1 MSTTPARY
9 TPIVLAL
16 VAGVGLTLFLRAGT
30 GAAEARVDR
39 DSFTRTDLN
48 DVVIGHPDGTL
59 VRVEAE
65 AEVTVVP
72 DVARTDATFLF
83 EAPTADAAQ
92 RDVNDRVRRYMLEL
106 GRLGVAENRIQTVGF
121 FVRPRY
127 DFNDRRGRDPRVV
140 GYIASNTVRVRTEVE
155 LLDDVVDAA
164 FNNGVDRIDRILFE
178 IDDEEGAFLDALALA
193 TERARV
199 RAERVAQ
206 ALGGE
211 VTQIVEV
218 REPERT
224 RLPVRAFAQTGVQ
237 RGLATDAD
245 ETEPLAPGEQ
255 TLRASVEFAAVIVV
269 GE

>member
-1 MSTTPARY
+1 MQRHLILPVA
-9 TPIVLAL
+9 LAL
-16 VAGVGLTLFLRAGT
+16 GAGVFATLFFTQSPVPAARAS
-30 GAAEARVDR
+30 

-92 RDVNDRVRRYMLEL
+92 RDVNERVRRYMLEL
-106 GRLGVAENRIQTVGF
+106 KRLGVPENRIQTVGF

-127 DFNDRRGRDPRVV
+127 DFNDGRSRDPRIV

-155 LLDDVVDAA
+155 LLDEVVDAA
-164 FNNGVDRIDRILFE
+164 FANGVDRIDRILFE

-211 VTQIVEV
+211 VTEIVEV

-224 RLPVRAFAQTGVQ
+224 RLPVRAYAQTGVQ
-237 RGLATDAD
+237 RGLATDATS
-245 ETEPLAPGEQ
+245 EEPLAPGEQ
-255 TLRASVEFAAVIVV
+255 TLRASVELAAVIVV